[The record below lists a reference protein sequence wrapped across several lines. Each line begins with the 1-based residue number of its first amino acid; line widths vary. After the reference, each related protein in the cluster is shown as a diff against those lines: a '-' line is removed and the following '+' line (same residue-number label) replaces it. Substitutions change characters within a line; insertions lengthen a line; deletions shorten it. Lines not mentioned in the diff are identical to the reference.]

1 MNPMLSEAKFK
12 NLPRPIRKEP
22 IIAPKIMHFGPGAF
36 FRSFVASLIDG
47 VNKKDVEN
55 WGIIAVSLHSED
67 SFNKLA
73 GQDLVFNAL
82 SMSIEKKWV
91 QKISSISDFLVAQK
105 EGQSVLNAL
114 SDVKIEIV
122 SLTITEKGYHYNS
135 DKKELDFSNQN
146 IIDDLENLGNPKTA
160 VGFLVAG
167 LRDRYLNGKVPF
179 TILSCDNL
187 PNNGAVVKKI
197 ILDFAQKIDPPFAK
211 WISKEV
217 CFPSSMVDRI
227 TPATKDQDIINFA
240 EEYGVYDPAL
250 VVHEEFFQWVIED
263 SFSLERP
270 KFELAGIQMV
280 SNVELHE
287 KMKLRCLNG
296 THSALA
302 YLGYLAGCNTIA
314 ECVFDDSMSNYI
326 QYLWEKEIIP
336 TLETPEGEDLNDYC
350 SELLERYQNTAIE
363 HRTWQIAMDGSQKL
377 PQRILETVSDL
388 QKNQRNFQGLAL
400 VIAAWIKYVTGTDIN
415 GNIIDVRDPMAD
427 DFAAIFKKSKT
438 SEHYVDSILDLR
450 KVFPA
455 NLKDSSG
462 FRIEIQKSYKLLEQY
477 GSFGSIKKVMSA
489 VEKQLRWKRH

>member
-1 MNPMLSEAKFK
+1 MISMLSEAKLK
-12 NLPRPIRKEP
+12 KLPRPVRKE
-22 IIAPKIMHFGPGAF
+22 AVFTPKIMHFGPGAF
-36 FRSFVASLIDG
+36 FRSFVASLIDD
-47 VNKKDVEN
+47 VNQKGVEN

-67 SFNKLA
+67 TFNKLA
-73 GQDLVFNAL
+73 GQDFVFNAL
-82 SMSIEKKWV
+82 SMSSTKKRV
-91 QKISSISDFLVAQK
+91 RKISSISDFMVAK
-105 EGQSVLNAL
+105 KDGQSVLDAL
-114 SDVKIEIV
+114 LDEKIEIV

-146 IIDDLENLGNPKTA
+146 IINDLENLENPKTA

-197 ILDFAQKIDPPFAK
+197 ILDFAQKIDLSFAK

-250 VVHEEFFQWVIED
+250 VIHEEFSQWIIED
-263 SFSLERP
+263 KFSSARP
-270 KFELAGIQMV
+270 NFELAGIQMV

-302 YLGYLAGCNTIA
+302 YLGYLAGFNTIA
-314 ECVFDDSMSNYI
+314 ECVSDDSLLNYI

-336 TLETPEGEDLNDYC
+336 TLETPEGENLSDY
-350 SELLERYQNTAIE
+350 SSKLLERYQNPAIE

-377 PQRILETVSDL
+377 PQRILEIVNDL
-388 QKNQRNFQGLAL
+388 LKQQKNFQGLAL
-400 VIAAWIKYVTGTDIN
+400 AIAAWIKYVTGIDLDGAT
-415 GNIIDVRDPMAD
+415 IDVRDPLAN
-427 DFAAIFKKSKT
+427 DFVKIAKKSKT
-438 SEHYVDSILDLR
+438 REQYVDFILNLS

-455 NLKDSSG
+455 NLRESSA
-462 FRIEIQKSYKLLEQY
+462 FRIEIQNSYNLLEKY
-477 GSFGSIKKVMSA
+477 GSLVSVKKLMSA
-489 VEKQLRWKRH
+489 VEK